1 MTGAPDMN
9 KQFSTLA
16 RTGLGLGLAL
26 GAGTALAD
34 LQLAQQSGCLV
45 CHSVETAIV
54 GPAWKDVAAKYKGD
68 ASAQAT
74 LSAKVKAGGAGNWG
88 EVPMPP
94 NVTVSDENIQAL
106 VAWILTL

>member
-1 MTGAPDMN
+1 MN
-9 KQFSTLA
+9 RHIVNLA
-16 RTGLGLGLAL
+16 RLGVGLGILL
-26 GAGTALAD
+26 GARTALAD
-34 LQLAQQSGCLV
+34 LELAQASGCLV
-45 CHSVETAIV
+45 CHNVETGIV

-88 EVPMPP
+88 QVPMPP
-94 NVTVSDENIQAL
+94 NVAVSDENIQKL